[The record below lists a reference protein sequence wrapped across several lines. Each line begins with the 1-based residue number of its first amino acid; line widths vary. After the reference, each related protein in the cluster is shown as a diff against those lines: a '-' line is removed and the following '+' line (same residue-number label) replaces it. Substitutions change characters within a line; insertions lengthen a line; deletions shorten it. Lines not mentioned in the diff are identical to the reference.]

1 MVWDAPACVVNNA
14 YSEDGKVYLTDSYS
28 TFVIA
33 VVVVIN
39 PYESGLQ
46 PAAANPEIALGPG
59 ADSPLL
65 LNNPRSL
72 SPILRTFPNTGCLND
87 LCFLPSSPTSTR
99 LLIVRASAGR
109 VLLQMDG

>member
-46 PAAANPEIALGPG
+46 PAAANPDTALGPG

-65 LNNPRSL
+65 LNSPRSL